1 MAMDTV
7 KDQIEVVAA
16 MKGAAAALKTE
27 VKKIN
32 LDSVEVFCGCYCCFF
47 CFQSVVLIL
56 KIAPFKDTMDDMAE
70 LMEEMGEITEMLGQ
84 SYG

>member
-1 MAMDTV
+1 MDTV

-32 LDSVEVFCGCYCCFF
+32 LDSVEVFCGCYFCFF
-47 CFQSVVLIL
+47 ASIRFFYIKTRTLQ
-56 KIAPFKDTMDDMAE
+56 
-70 LMEEMGEITEMLGQ
+70 GHNG
-84 SYG
+84 